1 MPQRRNRDDLL
12 SNNFTFEKVVN
23 HIEHVTLISAA
34 GSEKHFR
41 IVHSDQSGQLMKSV
55 G

>member
-1 MPQRRNRDDLL
+1 M
-12 SNNFTFEKVVN
+12 NNFTFEKVVN
-23 HIEHVTLISAA
+23 HIEQVKLISAA
-34 GSEKHFR
+34 GSEPNFR